1 MKNKLVLLI
10 AFLSQSL
17 FSQNDSLT
25 IGQVYNYGVGDSL
38 QYNVYNYT
46 NYFSPSN
53 VQRIYKSRQ
62 VVILDKKIDTV
73 NNKMTIHKSVEE
85 FGYARSGPIL
95 ITPFYSKTHEFENF
109 KNINLRVKT
118 IHKCPNI
125 PNPTTFLYCRDSIA
139 LDYGSR
145 KTLKHDYNGQLV
157 QQITEHYTEGL
168 GMTLLKKSG
177 EDLSFFD
184 DIKLLYHNSKGQKW
198 GTRTDVFDVQKPMFK
213 PLTNREVYNFE
224 IGDMFLYLQVFYNFT
239 KGKLDSNYQQI
250 TILNRRL
257 SANNDS
263 LIYAVKSE
271 LANAMSL
278 KQVEVKTDTLKFG
291 QLDSVA
297 IDELKPSDKFFNSDY
312 FSTFSDNK
320 RIINIRNL
328 VCNCLDFINAI
339 TVGQGIGTTYRQ
351 TGFTEFEQLIYYKKG
366 SDTWG
371 TPVILSS
378 ITTPSVFYEK
388 IKVFPNPTNQL
399 LNIETEGRFDKV
411 QLVNA
416 YGQIVLIQTEK
427 NALNVSHLPNG
438 FYFLQIF
445 EGQILRG
452 VEKVIIKH

>member
-17 FSQNDSLT
+17 FGQNDSLT
-25 IGQVYNYGVGDSL
+25 VGQVYNYTVGDSL

-46 NYFSPSN
+46 NYFSPRSIE
-53 VQRIYKSRQ
+53 RIYKSRQ
-62 VVILDKKIDTV
+62 VVILDKKIDSV

-95 ITPFYSKTHEFENF
+95 IMPFYSKTHEFENF
-109 KNINLRVKT
+109 RNINLRAKT

-125 PNPTTFLYCRDSIA
+125 PNPTTFLYCGDSIV

-145 KTLKHDYNGQLV
+145 KTLKHDYNRQLV

-177 EDLSFFD
+177 EDPTFFD
-184 DIKLLYHNSKGQKW
+184 DINLLYHNSKGQKW

-213 PLTNREVYNFE
+213 PLTNREVYDFE
-224 IGDMFLYLQVFYNFT
+224 VGDMFLYLQVFYNFI

-271 LANAMSL
+271 LANATSL

-297 IDELKPSDKFFNSDY
+297 IDELKPTDKFFNSDY
-312 FSTFSDNK
+312 FFTFSDNK
-320 RIINIRNL
+320 RIANIRSL
-328 VCNCLDFINAI
+328 VCNCLDFFNDI

-351 TGFTEFEQLIYYKKG
+351 TGFPEFEQLIYYKKG
-366 SDTWG
+366 SNTWG

-378 ITTPSVFYEK
+378 ITTPSVFLEK
-388 IKVFPNPTNQL
+388 IKVFPNPTNQI
-399 LNIETEGRFDKV
+399 LNIETEGRFDRL
-411 QLVNA
+411 QLVNV
-416 YGQIVLIQTEK
+416 YGQIALIQKKTS
-427 NALNVSHLPNG
+427 AVDVSDLPNG
-438 FYFLQIF
+438 LYFLQIF
-445 EGQILRG
+445 EGNMLRG
-452 VEKVIIKH
+452 VEKVIVKH